1 MHGVDLFWNAIF
13 VELFTEVDNN
23 GRYSAMILLKEQTS
37 STQKFHTFGQ
47 EFAHYKVGAYQLK
60 SEKSAI

>member
-23 GRYSAMILLKEQTS
+23 GRYSAMILLKEQTL
-37 STQKFHTFGQ
+37 STQKFHTYGR
-47 EFAHYKVGAYQLK
+47 ELERYKVGSLPIVL
-60 SEKSAI
+60 S